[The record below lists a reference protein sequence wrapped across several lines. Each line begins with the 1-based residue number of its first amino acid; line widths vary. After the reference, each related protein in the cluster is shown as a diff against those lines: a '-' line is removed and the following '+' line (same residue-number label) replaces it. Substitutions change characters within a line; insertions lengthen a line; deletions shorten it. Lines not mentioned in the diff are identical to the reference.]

1 MIEAQ
6 DISRTRLGFTLQRI
20 AEDIVQALGYVG
32 SMVAILE
39 ADGSLPVY
47 ALYVDP
53 ALMTRDQIRSWQEK
67 ISKTIRREVDIFNP
81 EFAKVNVN
89 DEAYA
94 DNLSFQAV
102 RKKRQIVRNDLSDLF
117 VPILPN
123 NKLVRETVNKLIQP
137 ALKIEQVVAVPFF
150 LDSPGGGEPQVL
162 GNLFAAKSSKITPQ
176 DIQILTSYG
185 RHAAAAIELERQ
197 RSQTLQVARQLTTN
211 IQTRIRQRDEVLQQI
226 AESVVKVLG
235 YVGAMVATYEEEEG
249 ALPVRA
255 FHFDPGLLTIEQI
268 DDWQRQLSKVLRR
281 DVNIFDPEFARV
293 YIYDEQHMDN
303 LGVQAVRQREPVV
316 ANNLSA
322 LFAPII
328 PINALTRPIVDGIVQ
343 RALKIKQVIA
353 VPFFLQDAA
362 DAEPK
367 IVGNLFAATVHPL
380 GFQLEEIELLQAF
393 GQQAAAG
400 IFYAKLFYDLEQ
412 AYKKAEE
419 RREAATIFGTMAF
432 SASKSV
438 HQFRNH
444 IGFIRGQLQLL
455 PYIEQFSEA
464 DRQEIIKSTP
474 RVIERLN
481 IIAEILNQLHEPWRP
496 INVKSTDINT
506 CLVNAR
512 NKVIPEHATEGVKV
526 ELQLAAD
533 LPQITTSSDMLTE
546 TFVIIIKNGVEA
558 IHARGGE
565 DKYLRISSQYA
576 APAILIDIED
586 NGTGIEPENLE
597 KIFEMR
603 WTTKTE
609 SGLGFGLFW
618 ARDYIEGLGGHID
631 VQSEWLKGS
640 TFRVLLPVQ
649 EVVLDGER
657 GA

>member
-1 MIEAQ
+1 MKQDTQLGISLYIEESMIEAQ

-367 IVGNLFAATVHPL
+367 IVGNLFAATVHPV

-438 HQFRNH
+438 HPFRN
-444 IGFIRGQLQLL
+444 
-455 PYIEQFSEA
+455 
-464 DRQEIIKSTP
+464 
-474 RVIERLN
+474 
-481 IIAEILNQLHEPWRP
+481 
-496 INVKSTDINT
+496 
-506 CLVNAR
+506 
-512 NKVIPEHATEGVKV
+512 
-526 ELQLAAD
+526 
-533 LPQITTSSDMLTE
+533 
-546 TFVIIIKNGVEA
+546 
-558 IHARGGE
+558 
-565 DKYLRISSQYA
+565 
-576 APAILIDIED
+576 
-586 NGTGIEPENLE
+586 
-597 KIFEMR
+597 
-603 WTTKTE
+603 
-609 SGLGFGLFW
+609 
-618 ARDYIEGLGGHID
+618 
-631 VQSEWLKGS
+631 
-640 TFRVLLPVQ
+640 
-649 EVVLDGER
+649 
-657 GA
+657 